1 MIKATVKT
9 EKRTMIHGVLLDVH
23 GSGVLITGKSGVGKS
38 ETALDLITR
47 GHRLVTDDVV
57 NIKLVA
63 EKFLMGSGSEIT
75 EHKMEIRGLGIIDVC
90 AIFGIGSIRNRKR
103 VELVTKLEHWDS
115 SKEYERL
122 GLEEKTHC
130 ILGIDIPMVIIPV
143 RPGRN
148 IATIIEVATR
158 NHRLRRM
165 GAFTARELDEKLIDM
180 SKNK

>member
-1 MIKATVKT
+1 METT
-9 EKRTMIHGVLLDVH
+9 IHGVLLDVH

-38 ETALDLITR
+38 ETALDLLTR

-75 EHKMEIRGLGIIDVC
+75 KHKMEIRGLGIIDAC

-103 VELVTKLEHWDS
+103 IELVIKLEHWDNG
-115 SKEYERL
+115 KEYERL
-122 GLEEKTHC
+122 GLEEKTHR
-130 ILGIDIPMVIIPV
+130 ILGVDIPMIIIPV

-148 IATIIEVATR
+148 IATIIEIATK

-165 GAFTARELDEKLIDM
+165 GTFTAKQLDKDLINM
-180 SKNK
+180 SKKQIVN

>member
-1 MIKATVKT
+1 MIKTT
-9 EKRTMIHGVLLDVH
+9 IHGVLLDVH

-38 ETALDLITR
+38 EAALDLITR

-63 EKFLMGSGSEIT
+63 EKFLMGSAESELT
-75 EHKMEIRGLGIIDVC
+75 KHKMEIRGLGIIDVC

-103 VELVTKLEHWDS
+103 IELVIKLEHWDS

-122 GLEEKTHC
+122 GLEEKTQC
-130 ILGIDIPMVIIPV
+130 ILEIDIPIVVIPV

-148 IATIIEVATR
+148 IATIVEVATK
-158 NHRLRRM
+158 NNRLRRM
-165 GAFTARELDEKLIDM
+165 GAFTARELDEKLIKKGKDICV
-180 SKNK
+180 SH

>member
-1 MIKATVKT
+1 MIKTAVKT
-9 EKRTMIHGVLLDVH
+9 EKRTMTHGVLLDVH

-38 ETALDLITR
+38 EAALDLITR
-47 GHRLVTDDVV
+47 GQRLVADDVV

-63 EKFLMGSGSEIT
+63 EKFLMGSGSELT
-75 EHKMEIRGLGIIDVC
+75 KHKMEIRGLGIIDIC

-103 VELVTKLEHWDS
+103 IELVIKLEHWDS

-122 GLEEKTHC
+122 GLEEKIHC
-130 ILGIDIPMVIIPV
+130 ILGIGIPMIIIPV

-148 IATIIEVATR
+148 IATIIEVATK

-165 GAFTARELDEKLIDM
+165 GAFAAKELDEELINM

>member
-1 MIKATVKT
+1 MKT
-9 EKRTMIHGVLLDVH
+9 TIHGVLLDVH

-63 EKFLMGSGSEIT
+63 EKFLMGSGSELT
-75 EHKMEIRGLGIIDVC
+75 KHKMEIRGLGIIDVC
-90 AIFGIGSIRNRKR
+90 AIFGVGSIRNRKR
-103 VELVTKLEHWDS
+103 IELVTKLEHWDS

-122 GLEEKTHC
+122 GIKENTHC
-130 ILGIDIPMVIIPV
+130 ILGIDIPMIIIPV

-165 GAFTARELDEKLIDM
+165 GTFTARDLDEELINM

>member
-1 MIKATVKT
+1 MKT
-9 EKRTMIHGVLLDVH
+9 TIHGVLLDVH

-47 GHRLVTDDVV
+47 GHRLITDDVV

-63 EKFLMGSGSEIT
+63 EKFLMGSGSELT
-75 EHKMEIRGLGIIDVC
+75 KHKMEIRGLGIIDVC
-90 AIFGIGSIRNRKR
+90 AIFGVGSIRNRKR
-103 VELVTKLEHWDS
+103 IELVTKLEHWDS

-122 GLEEKTHC
+122 GIKENTHC
-130 ILGIDIPMVIIPV
+130 ILGIDIPMIIIPV

-158 NHRLRRM
+158 NNRLRRM
-165 GAFTARELDEKLIDM
+165 GTFTARDLDEELINM

>member
-1 MIKATVKT
+1 MI
-9 EKRTMIHGVLLDVH
+9 
-23 GSGVLITGKSGVGKS
+23 
-38 ETALDLITR
+38 
-47 GHRLVTDDVV
+47 
-57 NIKLVA
+57 
-63 EKFLMGSGSEIT
+63 
-75 EHKMEIRGLGIIDVC
+75 
-90 AIFGIGSIRNRKR
+90 
-103 VELVTKLEHWDS
+103 KLEHWDS

-130 ILGIDIPMVIIPV
+130 ILGIDIPMVLIPV

-180 SKNK
+180 SKNKQ

>member
-1 MIKATVKT
+1 MIKTT
-9 EKRTMIHGVLLDVH
+9 IHGVLLDVY

-38 ETALDLITR
+38 EAALDLITR
-47 GHRLVTDDVV
+47 GHRLIADDLV

-63 EKFLMGSGSEIT
+63 EKFLMGSGSKLT
-75 EHKMEIRGLGIIDVC
+75 KHKMEVRGLGIIDVC

-103 VELVTKLEHWDS
+103 IELVIKLEHWDS

-122 GLEEKTHC
+122 GLEEKMHC
-130 ILGIDIPMVIIPV
+130 ILETDIPMIIIPV

-158 NHRLRRM
+158 NNRLRRM
-165 GAFTARELDEKLIDM
+165 GTFTARELDEELIKKGANICV
-180 SKNK
+180 SH

>member
-1 MIKATVKT
+1 MKT
-9 EKRTMIHGVLLDVH
+9 TIHGVLLDVH

-38 ETALDLITR
+38 EAALDLITR

-63 EKFLMGSGSEIT
+63 EKFLMGSGSELT
-75 EHKMEIRGLGIIDVC
+75 KHKMEIRGLGIIDVC
-90 AIFGIGSIRNRKR
+90 AIFGVGSIRNRKR
-103 VELVTKLEHWDS
+103 IELVTKLEHWDS

-122 GLEEKTHC
+122 GIKENTHC
-130 ILGIDIPMVIIPV
+130 ILGIDIPMIIIPV

-165 GAFTARELDEKLIDM
+165 GTFTARDLDEELINM

>member
-1 MIKATVKT
+1 M
-9 EKRTMIHGVLLDVH
+9 HGVLLDVN
-23 GSGVLITGKSGVGKS
+23 GSGVLIMGRSGVGKS
-38 ETALDLITR
+38 EAALDLITR

-57 NIKLVA
+57 NIKLIA
-63 EKFLMGSGSEIT
+63 KKILMGSGSDIT
-75 EHKMEIRGLGIIDVC
+75 KHKMEIRGLGIIDIC

-103 VELVTKLEHWDS
+103 VELVIKLEHWDS

-143 RPGRN
+143 RAGRN